1 MEWSCVSEQWTGYR
15 TVINSHSRI
24 DQRSCATSSCRFA
37 MQSAHLFRATASFS
51 LFHRQHVKTKNLWRL
66 NCPQDW
72 SMKLHTHV
80 SIVQLNTINLSTNSY
95 LIREPTLVIVDC
107 LWIEFYSRM
116 DSISCVGLVHG
127 HRTGWGRESSSIPS
141 LSYLHHFPFP
151 LTPSRISF
159 SNGTGTGWRRSASIV
174 S

>member
-1 MEWSCVSEQWTGYR
+1 MVCDENDCW
-15 TVINSHSRI
+15 
-24 DQRSCATSSCRFA
+24 
-37 MQSAHLFRATASFS
+37 QSAHLFRATASFS

-66 NCPQDW
+66 NGPTNW
-72 SMKLHTHV
+72 SMQLHTHV

-141 LSYLHHFPFP
+141 LGYLHHFALPFI
-151 LTPSRISF
+151 PSRTTL